1 MGEQPLWLKQVA
13 GARLCPQPRV
23 SSQSVP
29 HQSGR
34 QPESVLGLC
43 DSGTPPAADLGCPAS
58 TSLYWLSACNLS
70 GFHFPD
76 QALPDKLRLTWEG
89 QCPVSSVDNAPPPP
103 PLAVK

>member
-1 MGEQPLWLKQVA
+1 MAQA
-13 GARLCPQPRV
+13 GGRRTTLPAAPRV
-23 SSQSVP
+23 LAECPTSEWP
-29 HQSGR
+29 AAR
-34 QPESVLGLC
+34 SVLGLC
-43 DSGTPPAADLGCPAS
+43 DSGSPPAADLGCPAS